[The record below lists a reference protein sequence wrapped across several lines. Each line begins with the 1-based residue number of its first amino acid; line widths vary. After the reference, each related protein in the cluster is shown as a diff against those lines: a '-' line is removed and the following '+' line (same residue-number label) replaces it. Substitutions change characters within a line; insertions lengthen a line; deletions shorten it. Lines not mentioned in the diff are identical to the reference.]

1 LCGRDELKVKVR
13 YFAITRELVNMRE
26 EVVDLQEGSTAIGL
40 LKSLATRHEKLREYV
55 FDPKTGNPR
64 PYLQF
69 LVDDNLLSDLK
80 GFETTLT
87 EGCTF
92 AIVPPVGGG

>member
-1 LCGRDELKVKVR
+1 MKVR
-13 YFAITRELVNMRE
+13 VQYFAITRELVNMRE
-26 EVVDLQEGSTAIGL
+26 EVVDMNEASTAIAL
-40 LKSLATRHEKLREYV
+40 LKLLGTRHEKLREYV

-69 LVDDNLLSDLK
+69 LIDDNLISDLS

-92 AIVPPVGGG
+92 ALVPPVGGG

>member
-1 LCGRDELKVKVR
+1 VR
-13 YFAITRELVNMRE
+13 IQYFAITRELVNMRE
-26 EVVDLQEGSTAIGL
+26 EVIEVSEGTTAISL
-40 LKSLATRHEKLREYV
+40 LKLLGTRHVKLGEYV

-69 LVDDNLLSDLK
+69 LIDDNLITDLN
-80 GFETTLT
+80 GFDTALT

-92 AIVPPVGGG
+92 ALVPPVGGG

>member
-1 LCGRDELKVKVR
+1 
-13 YFAITRELVNMRE
+13 MRE
-26 EVVDLQEGSTAIGL
+26 EVVDIDKGASAIDL
-40 LKSLATRHEKLREYV
+40 LKVLGARHQKLNEYV

-69 LVDDNLLSDLK
+69 LIDDNLISNLR
-80 GFETTLT
+80 GFETPLT

-92 AIVPPVGGG
+92 ALVPPVGGG